1 MLTISLSS
9 ALVALLE
16 PQLHTGTP
24 IFHIFGDSSEGKT
37 TGLQLAASVWA
48 NPEPGR
54 GTFLSWNS
62 TDNFMLSVLNGNFG
76 VSIAFDESG
85 AVRKRDYTSIIYCLS
100 QGIDRGRLN
109 KDSNRTSP
117 KLWSTVVLS
126 SGENSLIDASNQNSG
141 LRARV
146 IEFLNL
152 PITVSASH
160 AEELKTFS
168 YKNYGILGREFVAVL
183 QAYPQELLLKL
194 HNEWQEAFLENVASA
209 KNIVKRLIC
218 ILSIILTTAQIVNEK
233 LDMSLDLSLIANF
246 LANYLSEIDRDSL
259 SLTQRAYNVL
269 LDWISGHPHLIAKL
283 GDSGLP
289 TGAVARMV
297 KQNEIA
303 IKSSYFQ
310 KLLLENDFSDVKVVA
325 QAFKHAGLLHPEMKD
340 GLQARVTFGATKVQ
354 TYRIILKNDID

>member
-1 MLTISLSS
+1 MGS
-9 ALVALLE
+9 
-16 PQLHTGTP
+16 
-24 IFHIFGDSSEGKT
+24 
-37 TGLQLAASVWA
+37 
-48 NPEPGR
+48 
-54 GTFLSWNS
+54 
-62 TDNFMLSVLNGNFG
+62 
-76 VSIAFDESG
+76 
-85 AVRKRDYTSIIYCLS
+85 
-100 QGIDRGRLN
+100 
-109 KDSNRTSP
+109 
-117 KLWSTVVLS
+117 
-126 SGENSLIDASNQNSG
+126 
-141 LRARV
+141 
-146 IEFLNL
+146 
-152 PITVSASH
+152 
-160 AEELKTFS
+160 
-168 YKNYGILGREFVAVL
+168 
-183 QAYPQELLLKL
+183 
-194 HNEWQEAFLENVASA
+194 
-209 KNIVKRLIC
+209 
-218 ILSIILTTAQIVNEK
+218 IVNTEYFCFDRVFTWDTDCFPVGW
-233 LDMSLDLSLIANF
+233 LFLGMDNLLHMSLDLSLIANF